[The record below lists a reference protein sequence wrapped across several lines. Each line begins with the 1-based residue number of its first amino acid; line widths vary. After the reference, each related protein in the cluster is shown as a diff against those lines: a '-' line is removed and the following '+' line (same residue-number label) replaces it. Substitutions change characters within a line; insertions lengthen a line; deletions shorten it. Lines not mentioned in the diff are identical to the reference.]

1 MPRPAVSLDI
11 HIPGSGS
18 AKAGTNAE
26 RHTCKLRILA
36 GSFLRAPH
44 KRASGEVRFLLTKTY
59 MEVGNA
65 DFGFSASSLPPIC
78 NLAVYVK
85 VDYFRVAL
93 NPPTNRR

>member
-1 MPRPAVSLDI
+1 M
-11 HIPGSGS
+11 SGS

-59 MEVGNA
+59 MDVG
-65 DFGFSASSLPPIC
+65 I
-78 NLAVYVK
+78 
-85 VDYFRVAL
+85 
-93 NPPTNRR
+93 PPTETIAAS

>member
-59 MEVGNA
+59 MEVGIA
-65 DFGFSASSLPPIC
+65 DFWL
-78 NLAVYVK
+78 
-85 VDYFRVAL
+85 
-93 NPPTNRR
+93 

>member
-59 MEVGNA
+59 MDVGDPDIEN
-65 DFGFSASSLPPIC
+65 GERPSTQSRPEPSAPL
-78 NLAVYVK
+78 
-85 VDYFRVAL
+85 FRNQTYRAL
-93 NPPTNRR
+93 TK

>member
-59 MEVGNA
+59 MEVAISPTGMIVM
-65 DFGFSASSLPPIC
+65 FRHGKRGVK
-78 NLAVYVK
+78 AV
-85 VDYFRVAL
+85 RR
-93 NPPTNRR
+93 PT